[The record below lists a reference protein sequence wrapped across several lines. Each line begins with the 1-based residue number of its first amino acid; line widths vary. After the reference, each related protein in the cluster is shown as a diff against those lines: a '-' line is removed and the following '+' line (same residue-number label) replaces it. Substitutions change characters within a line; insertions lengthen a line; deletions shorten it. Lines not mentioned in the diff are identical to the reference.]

1 MIEKTDGVHMGIGEG
16 AFRSVRIGIDAR
28 WLSKPNPSGIGVYLI
43 EILTR
48 LNQIDDENEYFLFS
62 NRPFVDSI
70 EWRDNFHEVMMPGKV
85 GSLWMLR
92 ELREQ
97 LPDYRLDV
105 FWGPEHVLPGERK
118 NLLPDGMKNL
128 LPDGM
133 KNLLPDGMRN
143 LRPGGMKN
151 QLSARKKG
159 ARVGGKRGAASDD
172 LRGVRM
178 VLTVHD
184 IALMIHPTWGKWY
197 NSLIQ
202 NTLARNSIRRADEII
217 SVSKSTKRDLVK
229 RLKVQPEKIRGI
241 YEGRNE
247 LASYTAQQE
256 RELLETVGKPYLL
269 YIGTLEPRKN
279 VASIVRAF
287 DLLKRDEAYS
297 EYRLVLAGGL
307 GWNYKEILKV
317 IDESPNRED
326 IIRPGYVSAEEKS
339 ILLHHARV
347 FLFPSFYEGFGIPV
361 VEAISAGAP
370 VITARNSSLPEAA
383 GPAESYV
390 DRADDVA
397 GIRDLIR
404 EVLGLSE
411 EERAARSESSRKY
424 IQRFDWG
431 KCAEKVRM
439 VLTRR

>member
-1 MIEKTDGVHMGIGEG
+1 MGIGEG
-16 AFRSVRIGIDAR
+16 AFRSTRIGIDAR

-48 LNQIDDENEYFLFS
+48 LNQMDDENNYFLFS
-62 NRPFVDSI
+62 NKPFVDAI
-70 EWRDNFHEVMMPGKV
+70 EWRDNFHKVMIPGKV

-92 ELREQ
+92 ELRQ
-97 LPDYRLDV
+97 KLPDYRLDV
-105 FWGPEHVLPGERK
+105 FWGPEHVLPG
-118 NLLPDGMKNL
+118 GMKNVL
-128 LPDGM
+128 
-133 KNLLPDGMRN
+133 
-143 LRPGGMKN
+143 PGGMKN
-151 QLSARKKG
+151 VLAGRGKSAQTAGRNGIK
-159 ARVGGKRGAASDD
+159 SDD
-172 LRGVRM
+172 LQGVRM

-202 NTLARNSIRRADEII
+202 NTLARNSIRRADQII

-247 LASYTAQQE
+247 LASYTPQQE
-256 RELLETVGKPYLL
+256 REVLAKVGKPYLL

-287 DLLKRDEAYS
+287 DLMKRDEAYS
-297 EYRLVLAGGL
+297 DYRLVLAGGL

-361 VEAISAGAP
+361 VEAISAGVP

-397 GIRDLIR
+397 GLRDLMR
-404 EVLGLSE
+404 EVLGLTE
-411 EERAARSESSRKY
+411 EERAARSAVSRKY
-424 IQRFDWG
+424 IERFDWG
-431 KCAEKVRM
+431 KCAEKVRK
-439 VLTRR
+439 VLTRG

>member
-1 MIEKTDGVHMGIGEG
+1 MGIGEG
-16 AFRSVRIGIDAR
+16 AFRSTRIGIDAR

-48 LNQIDDENEYFLFS
+48 LNQMDDENNYFLFS
-62 NRPFVDSI
+62 NKPFVDAI
-70 EWRDNFHEVMMPGKV
+70 EWRDNFHKVMIPGKV

-92 ELREQ
+92 ELRER

-105 FWGPEHVLPGERK
+105 FWGPEHVLPG
-118 NLLPDGMKNL
+118 GMKNVL
-128 LPDGM
+128 
-133 KNLLPDGMRN
+133 
-143 LRPGGMKN
+143 PGGMKN
-151 QLSARKKG
+151 VLAGRGKSAQTAGRNGIK
-159 ARVGGKRGAASDD
+159 SDD
-172 LRGVRM
+172 LQGVRM

-202 NTLARNSIRRADEII
+202 NTLARNSIRRADQII

-247 LASYTAQQE
+247 LASYTPQQE
-256 RELLETVGKPYLL
+256 REVLAKVGKPYLL

-287 DLLKRDEAYS
+287 DLMKRDEAYS
-297 EYRLVLAGGL
+297 DYRLVLAGGL

-361 VEAISAGAP
+361 VEAISAGVP

-397 GIRDLIR
+397 GLRDLMR
-404 EVLGLSE
+404 EVLGLTE
-411 EERAARSESSRKY
+411 EERAARSAVSRKY
-424 IQRFDWG
+424 IERFDWG
-431 KCAEKVRM
+431 KCAEKVRK
-439 VLTRR
+439 VLTRG